1 MNAALPFPTE
11 APYRLDQVMAAP
23 LSMSALFLVQLLLA
37 GLISHCAWRGNQR
50 GWWIAG
56 AALVA
61 SEVLFFTL
69 ASWGNSDTTKLSH
82 YLAFTLEWVRGE
94 PLWMALA
101 PLIVR
106 LPWRMS
112 LVHGLVAG
120 GYAAMA
126 ILLARHWC
134 RPGWGG
140 WWALLVCCSP
150 LLRNFLQNGV
160 SRQALLT
167 LLLLPALLWAGR
179 LARLSRWGTVLATL
193 GAATVHTTFV
203 PTLLLALLPRAL
215 SGATPLAELRAVVV
229 LRRASPQMRLVLLA
243 ALLLL
248 LALAGVLLPT
258 MLQKLVFY
266 VQTMSYS
273 NRYAIRPPVQH
284 LQLAMALG
292 VLLGIWQRRLRPRAL
307 LACGHSRVL
316 LLFALLFALVQL
328 SIGQSWLP
336 QITSRFADA
345 VGLFLLI
352 SWLAWLRRHHCLWAV
367 LPALLVTLQYWLVE
381 RLLASSALACGRND
395 EFLCVPDR
403 WPWQL
408 RY

>member
-1 MNAALPFPTE
+1 MGAVPPFPVA

-23 LSMSALFLVQLLLA
+23 LPMTGLFLVQLLLA
-37 GLISHCAWRGNQR
+37 TLISHCALRGRWR
-50 GWWIAG
+50 GWWLSAAG
-56 AALVA
+56 LVA
-61 SEVLFFTL
+61 FTVLFFTL

-82 YLAFTLEWVRGE
+82 HLAISLEWVRGE

-126 ILLARHWC
+126 ILLARHW
-134 RPGWGG
+134 RSPAWAG
-140 WWALLVCCSP
+140 WWALLICSSP

-167 LLLLPALLWAGR
+167 LLLVPALLWAGR
-179 LARLSRWGTVLATL
+179 LARLSRWGSVLSTL
-193 GAATVHTTFV
+193 GAATVHTTFAG
-203 PTLLLALLPRAL
+203 TLLLALLPRLL
-215 SGATPLAELRAVVV
+215 SGGSPLAQLRAAG
-229 LRRASPQMRLVLLA
+229 LGRASLWTRLGLLL

-248 LALAGVLLPT
+248 LALAGYLLPT
-258 MLQKLVFY
+258 MLHKLTLY
-266 VQTMSYS
+266 LQTMSYAS
-273 NRYAIRPPVQH
+273 SYAISRPVQH

-292 VLLGIWQRRLRPRAL
+292 VLLGGWQRRLRPHAL
-307 LACGHSRVL
+307 LACGHTRVL
-316 LLFALLFALVQL
+316 LLFALLFGLVQL
-328 SIGQSWLP
+328 SIAQSWVP

-345 VGLFLLI
+345 LGLFLLV
-352 SWLAWLRRHHCLWAV
+352 SWLAWLRRHRCLWAA
-367 LPALLVTLQYWLVE
+367 LPALLVTLQYWLVD
-381 RLLASSALACGRND
+381 RLFASQALACGRND

>member
-1 MNAALPFPTE
+1 MSASLPFPVE
-11 APYRLDQVMAAP
+11 APYRLDQVTAAP
-23 LSMSALFLVQLLLA
+23 LAMTTLFLGQLLLA
-37 GLISHCAWRGNQR
+37 ALVSHCAHHRRWR
-50 GWWIAG
+50 GWWLAAAG
-56 AALVA
+56 LVL

-82 YLAFTLEWVRGE
+82 YLPTTLEWVRGE

-120 GYAAMA
+120 GYAALA
-126 ILLARHWC
+126 LLLARHWR
-134 RPGWGG
+134 RPAWGG
-140 WWALLVCCSP
+140 WWALLICCSP

-167 LLLLPALLWAGR
+167 LLLVPALLWAGR
-179 LARLSRWGTVLATL
+179 LARLSRWGTVLSTL
-193 GAATVHTTFV
+193 GAATVHTTFAG
-203 PTLLLALLPRAL
+203 TLLLALLPRIL
-215 SGATPLAELRAVVV
+215 SGSSPLADLRAAG
-229 LRRASPQMRLVLLA
+229 LGRASLRTRLILLL

-248 LALAGVLLPT
+248 LVLAGFLMPT
-258 MLQKLVFY
+258 MLHKLVFY
-266 VQTMSYS
+266 VETMSYAS
-273 NRYAIRPPVQH
+273 GYAVSLPVQH

-292 VLLGIWQRRLRPRAL
+292 VLLGAWRERLGPRTL
-307 LACGHSRVL
+307 LACRHTRVL
-316 LLFALLFALVQL
+316 LLFALLYGLVQL
-328 SIGQSWLP
+328 SIVQGWLP

-345 VGLFLLI
+345 LGLFLLV
-352 SWLAWLRRHHCLWAV
+352 SWLAWLRRHRCLWAV
-367 LPALLVTLQYWLVE
+367 LPALLVTLQYWLTD
-381 RLLASSALACGRND
+381 RLLASHALPCGRND